1 MSDPPHILRL
11 TDSFSQRSAS
21 LRLSEEDT
29 CLPLSHLIVRYLKCL
44 EGAGLLAREAI
55 TQESFVTMQ
64 SLQDLVYACDDLGKL
79 TELYQ
84 GVSFRQGD
92 ARIELSE
99 VPGYSE
105 IMVEGS
111 SAKLTELVID
121 RTDAGYDRNWAGFHR
136 RRWNNSPEFFEGF
149 VLDSLEGD
157 FGSRGAEQILQLA
170 SRENIM
176 ALVKTLARKIWDSEF
191 ENYSRFTGQKLLFK
205 SGDETVRNIAA
216 GAGGICTEKVQALKF
231 LTDHYGI
238 QSEYVIGGDGARD
251 PVPVERLR
259 EMLRTFDFR
268 FARRHMRYW
277 QHAALLYHIDG
288 LPLLV
293 DATNGNIPFLFLK
306 GPEAEKLL
314 GYEDKPAVPVRMVEA
329 EEEYFYHRV
338 PQDIPQNL
346 FFAMEGW
353 ITDTDMVQVFENE
366 LGLFL
371 SADYYVTP
379 LPYRTQAE
387 YRRLAQE
394 YQAIAARAGYRCH
407 VSPRWTLDG
416 EPGQTFCDSHPETA
430 SRILD
435 AREHLLLRYNGWDI
449 PGHDAGLVV
458 MEMA

>member
-1 MSDPPHILRL
+1 MSDLPHILRL
-11 TDSFSQRSAS
+11 TDSFSQRSAA
-21 LRLSEEDT
+21 LRLSDEDE
-29 CLPLSHLIVRYLKCL
+29 CLPVSHLIARYLKCL
-44 EGAGLLAREAI
+44 DGPDLLAREAI
-55 TQESFVTMQ
+55 AQEALVTLQ
-64 SLQDLVYACDDLGKL
+64 SLQDLVYACDDQGTL
-79 TELYQ
+79 TDLYQ
-84 GVSFRQGD
+84 GVSFRQDD
-92 ARIELSE
+92 ALIELSE
-99 VPGYSE
+99 IPGYSE
-105 IMVEGS
+105 IVVDRS
-111 SAKLTELVID
+111 SVKLTDLDID
-121 RTDAGYDRNWAGFHR
+121 RTDAGYDRNWVGFHR
-136 RRWNNSPEFFEGF
+136 RRWNNAPEFFEAF
-149 VLDSLEGD
+149 VLDSLEKR
-157 FGSRGAEQILQLA
+157 FGPREAQQIIQLE
-170 SRENIM
+170 SRESIL
-176 ALVKTLARKIWDSEF
+176 ALVETLARKIWDSEF
-191 ENYSRFTGQKLLFK
+191 ENYSRFTGRKLLFK
-205 SGDETVRNIAA
+205 TGDETVRNIAA

-238 QSEYVIGGDGARD
+238 QSEYIIGGDGARD

-277 QHAALLYHIDG
+277 QHAALLYEVGG

-314 GYEDKPAVPVRMVEA
+314 GYEAKPSVPVRMVEA
-329 EEEYFYHRV
+329 DEEYFYHRV

-371 SADYYVTP
+371 SSDYYVTP
-379 LPYRTQAE
+379 LPYRTEAE

-394 YQAIAARAGYRCH
+394 YQAIAARAGYRCQAN
-407 VSPRWTLDG
+407 PRWTLDG
-416 EPGQTFCDSHPETA
+416 EPGQAFCESHPETA